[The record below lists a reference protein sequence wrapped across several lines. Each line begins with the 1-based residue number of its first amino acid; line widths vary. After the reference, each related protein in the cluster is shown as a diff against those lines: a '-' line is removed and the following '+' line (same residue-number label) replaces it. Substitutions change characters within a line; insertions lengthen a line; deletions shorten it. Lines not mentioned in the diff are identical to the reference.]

1 MKLIECELESEIL
14 AAVLQNRWPA
24 RVDDSLRAHVAAC
37 AICAD
42 VAAVAGAIDDSREQM
57 RGRAVVPDSGRVWWL
72 AQMRARREAAQAAGR
87 PITAAQVIALASAM
101 GLLGACFGAT
111 SAWFQS
117 ALHRTAASLADTRFQ
132 ALQALLPAAEG
143 FATEHGALLLGMAA
157 ILLVVPAAVYLTIL
171 RE

>member
-1 MKLIECELESEIL
+1 MKPTDCALESEVL

-24 RVDDSLRAHVAAC
+24 RVDAEMRAHVASC

-42 VAAVAGAIDDSREQM
+42 VVAIAGAIDHAREEM
-57 RGRAVVPDSGRVWWL
+57 RAHAAIPDSGRVWWL

-87 PITAAQVIALASAM
+87 PITAAQVIAFACAM

-117 ALHRTAASLADTRFQ
+117 ALRQAGSSLAGVKFQ
-132 ALQALLPAAEG
+132 ALVPGAVAFAA
-143 FATEHGALLLGMAA
+143 EHGAVLLGMGA
-157 ILLVVPAAVYLTIL
+157 ILLLVPAAVYFTLL